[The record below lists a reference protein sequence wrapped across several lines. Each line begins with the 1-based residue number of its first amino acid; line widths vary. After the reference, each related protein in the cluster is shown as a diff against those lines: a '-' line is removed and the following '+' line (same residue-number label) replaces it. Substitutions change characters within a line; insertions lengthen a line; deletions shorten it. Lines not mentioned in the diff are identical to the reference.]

1 MLHKARLF
9 FALSGTLFLAACM
22 DEPIEVEDAST
33 NKTLAE
39 ITEVQVN
46 SNVEE
51 VEESEAT
58 SEVEDVEGSTGS
70 NEDTEETVDLE
81 INEDTSNVEQLD
93 FNFQKAI
100 ERIVSSTGIDLEA
113 YSFSVEESEKYIE
126 ISVYEKTEEQAHS
139 PLQGKYRYMFDSGEI
154 LVQDYLTGAYIP
166 IEDLDGE

>member
-22 DEPIEVEDAST
+22 DGPIEVEDAST
-33 NKTLAE
+33 DTTLAE
-39 ITEVQVN
+39 ITEVQTN

-51 VEESEAT
+51 VEESGTT
-58 SEVEDVEGSTGS
+58 SEDEDVEGSTGPS
-70 NEDTEETVDLE
+70 EETEDSENLE
-81 INEDTSNVEQLD
+81 NTEDASSVEQLD
-93 FNFQKAI
+93 SNFQTAI
-100 ERIVSSTGIDLEA
+100 EKIISITGIDLENS
-113 YSFSVEESEKYIE
+113 SFSVEESEEYME
-126 ISVYEKTEEQAHS
+126 ISVYEKTEEQAHT